1 MTKPK
6 PWIDNDTFSFSLES
20 PKGLFFSFCKVIDY
34 DFTLLFCRYFISF
47 SLIFLLRPTKSDTFL
62 VLSLYLSLL
71 LSFSLSLLFLS
82 LSGCWSI
89 CMQLSSIIKK
99 KVPYVWHCS
108 VPTSKNIY
116 LFNGQGDIRIKE
128 NSTIRIRITNIWIPG
143 SSFNVLLLR

>member
-1 MTKPK
+1 M
-6 PWIDNDTFSFSLES
+6 
-20 PKGLFFSFCKVIDY
+20 
-34 DFTLLFCRYFISF
+34 
-47 SLIFLLRPTKSDTFL
+47 LRPTKSDTFL

-71 LSFSLSLLFLS
+71 SLSLSLSLLFLS

-89 CMQLSSIIKK
+89 CMQLSSIRKK

-108 VPTSKNIY
+108 VPTLKNIY

-143 SSFNVLLLR
+143 SSFNVLLLIVGGCEWCKQPLLIKITKGILYLSFCIFSPGIL